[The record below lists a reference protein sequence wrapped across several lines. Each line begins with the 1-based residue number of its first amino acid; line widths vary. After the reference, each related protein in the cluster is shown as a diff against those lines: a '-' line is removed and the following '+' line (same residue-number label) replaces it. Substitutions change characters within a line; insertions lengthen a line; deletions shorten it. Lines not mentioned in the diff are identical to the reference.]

1 MTAAL
6 ITRLL
11 SGGAVLEV
19 SGHAQVCADWRAAV
33 DEATSRG
40 LSWSFVSCPALVAP
54 GEPAVPPFGGF
65 AAGSA
70 PTGPAATNLP
80 GHASARAGGAFTS
93 G

>member
-19 SGHAQVCADWRAAV
+19 SGQAQVMPDWRHAA
-33 DEATSRG
+33 DEADRRG
-40 LSWSFVSCPALVAP
+40 LSWSFTNYPDHGP
-54 GEPAVPPFGGF
+54 GPLTVPPFGEP

-70 PTGPAATNLP
+70 PMGPAATN
-80 GHASARAGGAFTS
+80 SRA
-93 G
+93 